1 MAGFGERTTLLLW
14 TRPTPSWICIA
25 MTPSYWWM
33 LVESDMLARNRFIS
47 WYLIS
52 CIPVGQRDE
61 RRESAR
67 DWVWPSLW
75 KLLRSGF
82 CYKFPHWK
90 VRLERRFWIRFWR
103 ISDRRSVLCNYVI
116 VLHNLAR
123 DFLGKWLKEKRK
135 GKKERDRFYGEN
147 VRFKNYRGYDL
158 VSWLWKFEIWVTYRC
173 RNKFMTIMSA
183 RNCFVAVT
191 SRLLVLLSFIDRT
204 YIHVLD

>member
-52 CIPVGQRDE
+52 RIPVGQRDE

-123 DFLGKWLKEKRK
+123 DFLGKWLKEKRR

-147 VRFKNYRGYDL
+147 VRFKNYRG
-158 VSWLWKFEIWVTYRC
+158 
-173 RNKFMTIMSA
+173 
-183 RNCFVAVT
+183 
-191 SRLLVLLSFIDRT
+191 
-204 YIHVLD
+204 